1 MVKAVT
7 LAFCSI
13 QKHFIR
19 KTQVKFGFPNSF
31 QFPDIGQ
38 DSDGSI
44 SIFLILVNPRQKK
57 IVITLELVM
66 ILTWNLDQSEDVM
79 LADCDVIV
87 TSPIYGRFGAIQK
100 PLSGCIVCKTYIF
113 INSNVLSCK
122 NWKEN

>member
-44 SIFLILVNPRQKK
+44 SIFLIFG
-57 IVITLELVM
+57 
-66 ILTWNLDQSEDVM
+66 QSP
-79 LADCDVIV
+79 
-87 TSPIYGRFGAIQK
+87 T
-100 PLSGCIVCKTYIF
+100 
-113 INSNVLSCK
+113 
-122 NWKEN
+122 KENCHNSRTSDDIDMKLRTVRRRNVGRL